1 MSGELSEPKGVPKL
15 PGAPDGGPKGLG
27 LGIAFGIAAAG
38 VTAAAGYAADRLNR
52 DRRLAL
58 ALDATTEDPF
68 HEEPDEVHTVV
79 ASDGVQLHVEVDHPR
94 AQASSGEPGEPG
106 AAEGAEGETV
116 DGQVGGQV
124 DDPAARPTIVLC
136 HGYCLS
142 LRSWVFQRRALRE
155 AGYRVVLWDHR
166 GHGRSGTGDPDS
178 YDVDLLG
185 DDLARVIEEVV
196 PRGPLVLVGHSM
208 GGMTIMGLALDR
220 PDIVQRR
227 VVGVAFV
234 ATSPGNLAGT
244 SYGMGA
250 LGKVVHRIAAPT
262 AGLLARRQGFVDGTV
277 KVGRDVVDLLVD
289 WGSFGSP
296 VPMSV
301 AQLTTDM
308 IFGTRM
314 DVISAFMPRFDEMD
328 KREAL
333 ARFDG
338 IEALVIS
345 GMQDRLTPPEHSEEI
360 VRHLPG
366 AEHIVVADAGHVI
379 MLEHPDL
386 LNEQLLALAERATR
400 AGALIGRAGAGG
412 VGAGGGGGR
421 RRSRT
426 SVRRTVTDLSS
437 ARRARRVSARRAV
450 GREAGDGPG
459 ADPRTRSG
467 KGSRQDSRKDG
478 SG

>member
-79 ASDGVQLHVEVDHPR
+79 ASDGVELHVEVDHPR

-106 AAEGAEGETV
+106 AAEGAEGET
-116 DGQVGGQV
+116 VGGQV

-360 VRHLPG
+360 VRNLPG

-400 AGALIGRAGAGG
+400 AGALIARAGAAG
-412 VGAGGGGGR
+412 GAGR
-421 RRSRT
+421 RGSRT

-437 ARRARRVSARRAV
+437 ARRARQASARRAAR
-450 GREAGDGPG
+450 REAGEGPG
-459 ADPRTRSG
+459 PDTRKRSG
-467 KGSRQDSRKDG
+467 KSSRKGSRKDG